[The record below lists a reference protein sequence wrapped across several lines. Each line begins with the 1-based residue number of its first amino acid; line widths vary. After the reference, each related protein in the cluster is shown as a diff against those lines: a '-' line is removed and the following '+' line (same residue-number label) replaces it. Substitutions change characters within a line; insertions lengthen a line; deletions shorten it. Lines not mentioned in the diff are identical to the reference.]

1 MGGADTGSCDEA
13 RRTRFVGRCGYWPT
27 VGGRCGV
34 ARPSL
39 PIPLARGGG
48 EGKAAWRLSCATSD
62 AAHPWRSTW
71 AAEQLW
77 RSETRPIIRDGR
89 GAVGKAFRPAVDSEF
104 RRRRRRWAGE
114 IEGDPAAASTAKG
127 GWPSR
132 DGSGAVGV
140 EQFRAPVI
148 GARDGGG
155 EQRCDRRCGRFLTL
169 FLAVE
174 IDQSDTRDSSA
185 Q

>member
-1 MGGADTGSCDEA
+1 MPPSRSTNARMSYRTMATAAAPLLFPARGGVGMGGADTGSCDEA
-13 RRTRFVGRCGYWPT
+13 RRTRFVGGCGYWPT

-48 EGKAAWRLSCATSD
+48 EGKAAWRLSCATSA

-89 GAVGKAFRPAVDSEF
+89 GAGGEGVPAGGGFRVP
-104 RRRRRRWAGE
+104 
-114 IEGDPAAASTAKG
+114 AASTAM
-127 GWPSR
+127 
-132 DGSGAVGV
+132 
-140 EQFRAPVI
+140 
-148 GARDGGG
+148 
-155 EQRCDRRCGRFLTL
+155 GRG
-169 FLAVE
+169 
-174 IDQSDTRDSSA
+174 D
-185 Q
+185 